1 MEKQRLDYL
10 VAKQMGISRSAATNL
25 IESDKVKVDGKIKN
39 KPSLKVGDSQNIN
52 VEKLIQTETVE
63 LELPIIYED
72 ENCVV
77 IDKPA
82 GVLAHSKGVFSGER
96 TVASWLK
103 TKTKGFEKDNNRA
116 GIVHRL
122 DRGTSG
128 VMICAKNPDTL
139 AFFQKQFSSRKVKKN
154 YVALIIGEINPP
166 EAIIDIPIE
175 RNPKDP
181 KRFKASSNGKPAKTS
196 YKTVRSFVKK
206 GTQFNLLELMPKT
219 GRTHQLRVHLAYMKH
234 PIVGDDFY
242 DGAKADR
249 LYLHAR
255 SLEITLPG
263 GERRVFE
270 SGLPSSFANPKLLGN
285 G

>member
-10 VAKQMGISRSAATNL
+10 VAKQMGVSRSAATNL
-25 IESDKVKVDGKIKN
+25 IETNKVRVDGTVKN
-39 KPSLKVGDSQNIN
+39 KPSLKIDDSRNIRIEQLAQ
-52 VEKLIQTETVE
+52 VESAE
-63 LELPIIYED
+63 LELPVIFED

-77 IDKPA
+77 IDKPP
-82 GVLAHSKGVFSGER
+82 GVLAHSKGAFSSEK
-96 TVASWLK
+96 TVASWIK
-103 TKTKGFEKDNNRA
+103 TKTKGFVKDNNRA

-139 AFFQKQFSSRKVKKN
+139 AFFQKQFSARKVKKK
-154 YVALIIGEINPP
+154 YSALIVGEINPP

-181 KRFKASSNGKPAKTS
+181 KRFKAGSNGKTAKTS
-196 YKTVRSFVKK
+196 YKIAKSFTKK
-206 GTQFNLLELMPKT
+206 GNRFNLLELVPKT

-242 DGAKADR
+242 GGIRADR
-249 LYLHAR
+249 LYLHAQ

-263 GERRVFE
+263 GERKVFD
-270 SGLPSSFANPKLLGN
+270 SRLPNSFANPKLLNDG
-285 G
+285 